1 VLNAT
6 MVARSWVEVRRWRR
20 QGPVRRPG
28 VWNPAGVV
36 DSRVLADAMAMLIR
50 EETGAEAR
58 VVTGYELLHKVRAE
72 DRERIL
78 DQLNGRTTADIRRD
92 LELRSAAAARLTG
105 RPERRSGHDRRLGR
119 DRRARHSAVPAQ
131 GERRLGE
138 DRRSGGDRCREH
150 SHA

>member
-1 VLNAT
+1 

-58 VVTGYELLHKVRAE
+58 VVTGYELLHKVRA
-72 DRERIL
+72 L
-78 DQLNGRTTADIRRD
+78 DQLNGRTTADIRP
-92 LELRSAAAARLTG
+92 
-105 RPERRSGHDRRLGR
+105 RPRASIRRCGTAHG
-119 DRRARHSAVPAQ
+119 PA
-131 GERRLGE
+131 
-138 DRRSGGDRCREH
+138 
-150 SHA
+150 